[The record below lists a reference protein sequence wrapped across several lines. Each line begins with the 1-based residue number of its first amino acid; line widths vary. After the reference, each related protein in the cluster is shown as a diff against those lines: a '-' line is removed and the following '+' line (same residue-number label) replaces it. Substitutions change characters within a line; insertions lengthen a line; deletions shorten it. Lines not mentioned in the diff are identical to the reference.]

1 MNPRY
6 IRVPATLASMAALS
20 GLASAQF
27 QIQQVFPTGGTLNGS
42 SESVD
47 FADVDLDGDWD
58 AGIADGGDDGND
70 QNRLLINRGGLQGG
84 EIGTF
89 ADETDTRLPAVPD
102 DSRDI
107 EFVDIDNDGDVDIYV
122 SNTAQISNQGAK
134 WWTNNGLAQGGTLGF
149 YTDSTAERWVDLGTN
164 GSSVPAAG
172 VLPGNTFI
180 DWSCDCDF
188 ADLDNDGDIDLVHSS
203 YGGAFGG
210 QVPTRLFL
218 NDGTGKF
225 KEFNPSGF
233 QLTQVNIVNGNPA
246 LWCEGTQQ
254 ASTKDASGQFADIAA
269 TPLDID
275 LGDLDGDFDIDI
287 LHGSRNEEPR
297 IFFNQL
303 EENSSLG
310 FRDVSGAA
318 LPAGWNYGGGNY
330 EQELGDLDSDG
341 DLDIY
346 GLNWSGFSDVTFI
359 NDGNGFF
366 SVGQPSLPNSGA
378 DDNEGDFID
387 WNADG
392 FMDLAVA
399 NFSGA
404 DKLYVNNGSGVLNF
418 VNNSGFTGGN
428 SSSLDGD
435 AADVDNDGDT
445 DFFVSEDNFAA
456 NIYYENI
463 TQIADVHAPYI
474 PNTEAANNGSAQAG
488 TEVLRAHVYDNVP
501 YYIAWYNETTVELS
515 VDGVVIDNLPAKSS
529 LGQIFRVEVPANL
542 FGDVSLTWTSSDQ
555 YGNAGSSAP
564 VNYTRDEGGATVP
577 FGYGGGSQTAGG
589 SFPLLEALS
598 IPFPGSDL
606 YLRGIGDAAT
616 AALLVI
622 TDASSPATP
631 IAGLGTVNVA
641 GNIIELVQGSTDGNG
656 DFVHKVSIPAGLG
669 AGAQAFAQFGTFNG
683 AGINLLATS
692 QGLQLE
698 VQ

>member
-70 QNRLLINRGGLQGG
+70 QNRLLINNGGLQGG
-84 EIGTF
+84 VIGTF

-134 WWTNNGLAQGGTLGF
+134 WWINNGLAQGGTLGF
-149 YTDSTAERWVDLGTN
+149 FTDETSTRWMGLGGA
-164 GSSVPAAG
+164 GSSVPTAG

-218 NDGTGKF
+218 NDGSGHF
-225 KEFNPSGF
+225 SEFNPSGF
-233 QLTQVNIVNGNPA
+233 QLTQVNIANGNPA
-246 LWCEGTQQ
+246 IWCEGMQQ
-254 ASTKDASGQFADIAA
+254 ANTKDATGQFADIAS

-275 LGDLDGDFDIDI
+275 LGDMDGDFDIDI
-287 LHGSRNEEPR
+287 LHGARNEEPR
-297 IFFNQL
+297 IFFNLL
-303 EENSSLG
+303 EQNSSLG
-310 FRDVSGAA
+310 FRDVSGSA

-330 EQELGDLDSDG
+330 EQELGDLDNDG

-346 GLNWSGFSDVTFI
+346 GLNWNGFSDVTFI
-359 NDGNGFF
+359 NDGNGFY
-366 SVGQPSLPNSGA
+366 SVGQSNLPGSGA

-392 FMDLAVA
+392 FMDLAIA

-404 DKLYVNNGSGVLNF
+404 DKLYLNDGTGQMSL
-418 VNNSGFTGGN
+418 VPNSGLTGGN

-435 AADVDNDGDT
+435 CADVDNDGDT
-445 DFFVSEDNFAA
+445 DFFVSEDNFAP
-456 NIYYENI
+456 NVYYENI

-474 PNTEAANNGSAQAG
+474 PNTENPGNGPASAGAD
-488 TEVLRAHVYDNVP
+488 VLRAHVYDNVP
-501 YYIAWYNETTVELS
+501 YYIAWYNPTTVEVS
-515 VDGVVIDNLPAKSS
+515 VDGVVVDTLPAMSS
-529 LGQIFRVEVPANL
+529 LGQVFRAEVPANL
-542 FGDVSLTWTSSDQ
+542 FGDVSLTWTSADQ
-555 YGNAGSSAP
+555 YGNTGNSAP
-564 VNYTRDEGGATVP
+564 VNYNRNAGGATVP

-589 SFPLLEALS
+589 DFPQLEALS

-606 YLRGIGDAAT
+606 YLRGSGDAST

-622 TDASSPATP
+622 ADASSPATP
-631 IAGLGTVNVA
+631 VPGLGTVNVT
-641 GNIIELVQGSTDGNG
+641 GNIIELVQGTTDGNG
-656 DFVHKVSIPAGLG
+656 DFVHKVSIPAGL
-669 AGAQAFAQFGTFNG
+669 ATGAQAFAQFGTFNG